1 MELLKKKKI
10 PNNSETSLSAQA
22 ADLKIVSIEIIPLQ
36 LDPVIFFSSIKTTNQ
51 TENTGT
57 LKM

>member
-1 MELLKKKKI
+1 LELLKKKKI

-22 ADLKIVSIEIIPLQ
+22 ADLKIVSIEIILLQ

>member
-1 MELLKKKKI
+1 LELLKKKKI

>member
-1 MELLKKKKI
+1 LELLKKKKI

-57 LKM
+57 LKL